1 MTPEFREEIRLV
13 FDLRGKAWRI
23 MVLAL
28 AGSFVTQ
35 SLVSLR

>member
-1 MTPEFREEIRLV
+1 MTPELREEIRQA
-13 FDLRGKAWRI
+13 FDLRRKAWRI

-28 AGSFVTQ
+28 AGPFVNQ